1 MLELIFSWRCRH
13 NDRSL
18 SSASCVRLNLL
29 RLENSS
35 LKFAARSKFCS
46 NSNTLPPQGVL
57 HLSIFGESVKSAW

>member
-1 MLELIFSWRCRH
+1 MLKLILSWRCRH

-18 SSASCVRLNLL
+18 STGLMCSFNLL
-29 RLENSS
+29 RLENIS

-46 NSNTLPPQGVL
+46 NSNTLPLQEVL